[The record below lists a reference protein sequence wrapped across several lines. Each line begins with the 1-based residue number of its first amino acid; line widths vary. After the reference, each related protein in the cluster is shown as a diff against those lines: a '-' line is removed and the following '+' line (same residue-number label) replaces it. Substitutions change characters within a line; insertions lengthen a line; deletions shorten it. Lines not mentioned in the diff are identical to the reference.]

1 MATDQPL
8 LLSLFLQ
15 FEAGLNHIHRHV
27 EPTTNQS
34 VLIEFHVANLD
45 GDTKYGKFIVKTM
58 PKWSKLGSQRLIEL
72 TQANFFDDCRFF
84 RVLENFMAQFGING
98 DPSFNQRWSS
108 IPDEGVK
115 VSNKRGTI
123 SYAMAGPGTRDHQL
137 FINYKNNKYLD
148 GQGFAPIA
156 EVIEGMDIVDQLF
169 KGYGEGDPHGKGPQQ
184 GRIQKE
190 GNSYLQSNFPDLS
203 YIVSARIKSEL

>member
-1 MATDQPL
+1 M
-8 LLSLFLQ
+8 
-15 FEAGLNHIHRHV
+15 
-27 EPTTNQS
+27 
-34 VLIEFHVANLD
+34 LIEFHVANLD
-45 GDTKYGKFIVKTM
+45 GDMKYGKFIVKTM

-84 RVLENFMAQFGING
+84 RVLDNFISQFGING

-169 KGYGEGDPHGKGPQQ
+169 KGYGEGAPHGKGPQQ
-184 GRIQKE
+184 GKIQKE